1 MTTLSSKTMASRT
14 APFLAVLIGTVLASA
29 PLRADE
35 RAFSKDVGPSSTAC
49 DGLTKGTAAWTSC
62 AGRATVAM
70 SDDELFY
77 AGYWLAKGGQ
87 YEQAISYLKLA
98 NQKDERVLT
107 YIGYATR
114 KMGDVQHA
122 LPIYRQALDL
132 NPNYVVARA
141 YLGEAFLS
149 LGEPSKAR
157 DELAEIE
164 RRCGATCAAYADL
177 KGHIADFDAAS
188 KKG

>member
-1 MTTLSSKTMASRT
+1 MTTLARRI
-14 APFLAVLIGTVLASA
+14 APLLAVLIGTATASA
-29 PLRADE
+29 PLHADGVT
-35 RAFSKDVGPSSTAC
+35 FSKDVGPNSAAC
-49 DGLTKGTAAWTSC
+49 DSLAKGTAAWTSC
-62 AGRATVAM
+62 VGRANAAM

-77 AGYWLAKGGQ
+77 AGYWLAKSGQ

-98 NQKDERVLT
+98 QKKDERVLT

-114 KMGDVQHA
+114 KMGDVEHA

-149 LGEPSKAR
+149 LGEPTKAR

-177 KGHIADFDAAS
+177 KGHIQDFEAAS

>member
-1 MTTLSSKTMASRT
+1 MTTLAART

-29 PLRADE
+29 PLSADGV
-35 RAFSKDVGPSSTAC
+35 AFSKDVGPNSAAC
-49 DGLTKGTAAWTSC
+49 DNLAKGTAAWTSC
-62 AGRATVAM
+62 VGRASAAM

-77 AGYWLAKGGQ
+77 AGYWLAKSGH

-98 NQKDERVLT
+98 QKKDERVLT

-114 KMGDVQHA
+114 KLGDVQQA

-149 LGEPSKAR
+149 LGEPAKAR

-177 KGHIADFDAAS
+177 KGHIADFETGS
-188 KKG
+188 EKG